1 MNDPTPAPAVP
12 PDRPRN
18 GPLRV
23 VFGLI
28 VVPLLVV
35 LLCVGVFI
43 GFGWIA
49 YERQGVS
56 DYVEDLK
63 SFWPNRRWQAAYELS
78 KVLTADPE
86 ALDKDPAALAEV
98 RRQFADPETEPRA
111 RRYLALV
118 LGRAR
123 DAEAL
128 PLLRQAA
135 EASQADAETRIYALW
150 SLGAIGDSAAREAL
164 EEALADADAGVR
176 KTAAYALGALGDRG
190 AAAALAP
197 LLADPVPD
205 VRWNAALALARLGD
219 GAGAPVLEQMLDRR
233 LLRQVSGITDEQAEE
248 AMIQAAPALAAVA
261 GEAARAQLDRL
272 AREDPSLKVRQAAI
286 AARQALDERL
296 TAR

>member
-1 MNDPTPAPAVP
+1 MTEPTSP
-12 PDRPRN
+12 PPPSARKS

-49 YERQGVS
+49 YERHGVS

-78 KVLTADPE
+78 KVITADPE
-86 ALDKDPAALAEV
+86 ALNKDPSALAEV
-98 RRQFADPETEPRA
+98 RRQFADPQTEPRA

-118 LGRAR
+118 LGRSR

-135 EASQADAETRIYALW
+135 EPSQSDGETRIYALW
-150 SLGAIGDSAAREAL
+150 SLGAIGDPTARPAL
-164 EEALADADAGVR
+164 EDALADADSGVR
-176 KTAAYALGALGDRG
+176 KTAAYALGALGDNR
-190 AAAALAP
+190 AATRLEP
-197 LLADPVPD
+197 LLADPVSD

-233 LLRQVSGITDEQAEE
+233 LLRQVPGITDEQAEE
-248 AMIQAAPALAAVA
+248 AMIQAAPALAAVT
-261 GEAARAQLDRL
+261 GEAARPRLDRI
-272 AREDPSLKVRQAAI
+272 ATEDPSLKVRQAAI
-286 AARQALDERL
+286 AARQALDDRL
-296 TAR
+296 TGR

>member
-1 MNDPTPAPAVP
+1 MTEPTPPPASP
-12 PDRPRN
+12 KKT

-35 LLCVGVFI
+35 LLCVGIFI

-56 DYVEDLK
+56 DYVQDLK

-78 KVLTADPE
+78 KVLTADPD
-86 ALDKDPAALAEV
+86 ALSKDPASLAEV
-98 RRQFADPETEPRA
+98 RRQFADPQSEPRA

-123 DAEAL
+123 DREAL
-128 PLLRQAA
+128 PLLIEAA
-135 EASQADAETRIYALW
+135 EPSQPDGETRIYALW
-150 SLGAIGDSAAREAL
+150 SLGAIGDPGARAAL
-164 EEALADADAGVR
+164 ETALVDPDSGVR
-176 KTAAYALGALGDRG
+176 KTAAYALGALGDRT
-190 AAAALAP
+190 AEARLEP
-197 LLADPVPD
+197 LLADGVAD
-205 VRWNAALALARLGD
+205 VRWNAALALARLGSS
-219 GAGAPVLEQMLDRR
+219 AGREVLEQMLDRR
-233 LLRQVSGITDEQAEE
+233 LLKQVPGITEQQAED

-261 GEAARAQLDRL
+261 GEAARPTLDRI
-272 AREDPSLKVRQAAI
+272 ATEDPSLKVRQSAL

-296 TAR
+296 TGR

>member
-1 MNDPTPAPAVP
+1 MTEPTSP
-12 PDRPRN
+12 PTTQPRKT

-78 KVLTADPE
+78 RVLTADPE
-86 ALDKDPAALAEV
+86 ALSKDPASLAEV
-98 RRQFADPETEPRA
+98 RRQFADPQTEPRA

-123 DAEAL
+123 DSEAL

-135 EASQADAETRIYALW
+135 AASQADAETRIYALW
-150 SLGAIGDSAAREAL
+150 SLGAIGDPAAREAL
-164 EEALADADAGVR
+164 EEALRDGDAGAR
-176 KTAAYALGALGDRG
+176 KTAAYALGALGDRRC
-190 AAAALAP
+190 AAALAP
-197 LLADPVPD
+197 LVADPVAD

-219 GAGAPVLEQMLDRR
+219 GAGAAVLEQMLDRR
-233 LLRQVSGITDEQAEE
+233 LLRQVPGITEEQMEE

-261 GEAARAQLDRL
+261 GEAARPQLDRL
-272 AREDPSLKVRQAAI
+272 ATEDPSLKVRQAAI